1 MRQDKPFKTND
12 MKYSAALTRDLFTVE
27 DGRNLFY
34 GGSQNMYATPKERSN
49 GCGIAG
55 AADIIMYFDAVS
67 STGKTFTKDEFL
79 SLSNALR
86 KHIPI
91 IPGRGVNAFLLA
103 RGLNKYFKKNGLH
116 YRSRWKWT
124 WIKKWETVERMLNDD
139 IPVILAIGNN
149 FPWVWG
155 KKQLNLYSKDEKET
169 DPVTGEP
176 VYKKAFEVCGH
187 FVVITAIE
195 GNCLSVSSWGKKYYI
210 NIDEY
215 NRYVRKHSI
224 HLYCN
229 ILEIKKCRHAE

>member
-12 MKYSAALTRDLFTVE
+12 MKYSASLTRDLFTVE

-55 AADIIMYFDAVS
+55 AADIIMYYDAVS
-67 STGKTFTKDEFL
+67 SNGKTFTKDEFL
-79 SLSNALR
+79 SLSNDLR

-103 RGLNKYFKKNGLH
+103 WGLNKYFKKNGLH

-149 FPWVWG
+149 F
-155 KKQLNLYSKDEKET
+155 N
-169 DPVTGEP
+169 
-176 VYKKAFEVCGH
+176 
-187 FVVITAIE
+187 
-195 GNCLSVSSWGKKYYI
+195 
-210 NIDEY
+210 
-215 NRYVRKHSI
+215 
-224 HLYCN
+224 
-229 ILEIKKCRHAE
+229 